1 MTKKKMQK
9 GVKLTGKEL
18 QREILKFF
26 RRNPKKLMN
35 PKQLGH
41 KLVISNNKD
50 SIKYALEKLTEQN
63 FIGATEDYKYYLKTG
78 KGTTKRLRKTDSTL
92 EGKVD
97 MTKTG
102 SAYIVCEGLEDDI
115 YVAAKNM
122 NSALHQDKVKINVW
136 IPRGRRKPEGE
147 VIEVLE
153 RAREQFMGTLWLHRK
168 GAVVVPDQSN
178 NPIDIFVDLNDIRE
192 AKDGDKVI
200 VKITEWHYRKPKGEV
215 TLVLGKAGG
224 SDLEMKSIL
233 INNGFNLAFP
243 DEVIKESEALN
254 EDFSKEIVAARRDF
268 RDVLTFTIDPED
280 AKDFDDAISIQ
291 WLEDGKCEIGV
302 HIADVT
308 HYVQPGT
315 ALDKEAFLRSTSVYL
330 VDRVLPMLP
339 EKISNE
345 LCSLR
350 PDEDKCT
357 FSAVFVLDNNE
368 KIIERWFGKTLIHSN
383 RRFTYEEAQE
393 VLEKGEGDFASEL
406 KFLNRIAKKLKKERF
421 KKGAIDFDTEEVR
434 FRLDE
439 DGVPIEAFIKER
451 KDAHM
456 LVEDFMLL
464 ANREVATFIHKKGL
478 GVEVPFVYRI
488 HDEPDP
494 DKVADLA
501 RFARQLGF
509 EMNVSTPEQIGKSFN
524 KLTKAAK
531 EDESLNLLAPL
542 AIRTMAKAIYSTE
555 NIGHYGLGFS
565 YYTHFTS
572 PIRRYSDVLV
582 HRILYKNLDNQSFRT
597 NKENLEERC
606 KHISKM
612 ERQAMDAERESIKY
626 KQVEFME
633 KHVGEEF
640 EGYISGII
648 DRGVFVE
655 LKGSKCEGMIGF
667 DSMDEPFDVKD
678 GRLSATGIYTG
689 QTFKMGDEVQVK
701 IIATDLARRRIDMEL
716 V

>member
-1 MTKKKMQK
+1 MTKKKTKK

-18 QREILKFF
+18 QRAILRLIKA
-26 RRNPKKLMN
+26 NPKKQFN
-35 PKQLGH
+35 PKQIGR
-41 KLVISNNKD
+41 KLAIDNNKD
-50 SIKYALEKLTEQN
+50 SIKYALEKLAEQN
-63 FIGATEDYKYYLKTG
+63 FLTQTDDHKFKLR
-78 KGTTKRLRKTDSTL
+78 KRANSRKTDSL
-92 EGKVD
+92 MEGKVD
-97 MTKTG
+97 MTRTG
-102 SAYIVCEGLEDDI
+102 AGYIVVDGMEDDI

-122 NSALHQDKVKINVW
+122 NSALHGDKVQISVW

-147 VIEVLE
+147 VIKVTE
-153 RAREQFMGTLWLHRK
+153 RAREQFMGNIWIHRK
-168 GAVVVPDQSN
+168 GAVVVPDKMN
-178 NPIDIFVDLNDIRE
+178 IPIDIFVDLKDVKG
-192 AKDGDKVI
+192 AQDGDKVI

-215 TLVLGKAGG
+215 TFVLGKAGG
-224 SDLEMKSIL
+224 SDMEMKSIL
-233 INNGFNLAFP
+233 INNGFNLEFP
-243 DEVIKESEALN
+243 EEVHKEAEALD
-254 EDFSKEIVAARRDF
+254 EDFSEEVVAARRDF

-280 AKDFDDAISIQ
+280 AKDFDDALSIQ
-291 WLEDGKCEIGV
+291 WLEDGNCEIGI

-308 HYVQPGT
+308 HYVQPGS
-315 ALDKEAFLRSTSVYL
+315 ALDKEAALRSTSVYL

-339 EKISNE
+339 EKLSNG

-350 PDEDKCT
+350 PNEDKCT
-357 FSAVFVLDNNE
+357 FSAVFVFDKND
-368 KIIERWFGKTLIHSN
+368 KIVERWFGKTLIHSN
-383 RRFTYEEAQE
+383 RRYTYEEAQE
-393 VLEKGEGDFASEL
+393 VLETGEGDYASEL
-406 KFLNRIAKKLKKERF
+406 KHLNKLAKKLKKNRF

-464 ANREVATFIHKKGL
+464 ANREVATYIHNKGK
-478 GVEVPFVYRI
+478 GVEIPFVYRI

-494 DKVADLA
+494 DKVAELA

-509 EMNVSTPEQIGKSFN
+509 DMNVSSPEQIGKSFN
-524 KLTKAAK
+524 RLTQATK
-531 EDESLNLLAPL
+531 EDESLQLLAPL

-565 YYTHFTS
+565 YYAHFTS
-572 PIRRYSDVLV
+572 PIRRYADVLV
-582 HRILYKNLDNQSFRT
+582 HRILFKNLDGQSYRA
-597 NKENLEERC
+597 NKEKLEEGC

-648 DRGVFVE
+648 DRGIFVE

-667 DSMDEPFDVKD
+667 DTMDEPFDVKD
-678 GRLSATGIYTG
+678 GRLSAVGIYTG
-689 QTFKMGDEVQVK
+689 QSFKMGDGVKVK
-701 IIATDLARRRIDMEL
+701 IVATDLARRRIDMEL
-716 V
+716 VEELD